1 MIGLA
6 GAARLTRSD
15 FRLNLLLLKG
25 QRCVIWVPSALIL
38 CRSDR
43 NFLFLQP
50 FYISFVLSFS
60 EGQKRKGAYTKERCR
75 YKRKGADTKEKV
87 QIIKKI

>member
-1 MIGLA
+1 M
-6 GAARLTRSD
+6 
-15 FRLNLLLLKG
+15 
-25 QRCVIWVPSALIL
+25 IWVPSALIL

-75 YKRKGADTKEKV
+75 YKRKGADTKEKGADNKENINIFFLHGIFNFV
-87 QIIKKI
+87 CLFKV